1 MAPMSRP
8 VTGRPD
14 DGSNRSGSPRAILVD
29 LLMATMDSIS
39 TWSAAAGG
47 RERGLAW
54 RDAVTRRMIEAGR
67 YEPYDDL
74 VIAAAAQLRLQPD
87 APERL
92 RRAWTVMRRWPDA
105 GALESIDAPYAF
117 VTNTSRE
124 LALAA
129 VERSGL
135 RPAFTLSAE
144 EAGWYKPHPEI
155 YRRACERLGTDPGE
169 TAFVAGAPYDVRGAV
184 RAGLR
189 GVLVARRAVE
199 SPLSGEIVVVSSLA
213 AALDGL

>member
-1 MAPMSRP
+1 MSRP
-8 VTGRPD
+8 VTGRP
-14 DGSNRSGSPRAILVD
+14 GEGNNRSVSPRAVLVD
-29 LLMATMDSIS
+29 LLMATMNSIS
-39 TWSAAAGG
+39 TWSSATGDP
-47 RERGLAW
+47 ERGLAW
-54 RDAVTRRMIEAGR
+54 RDAVTRRMIDAGR
-67 YEPYDDL
+67 YVPYDDL
-74 VIAAAAQLRLQPD
+74 VIAAAAQLRLQPGAAD
-87 APERL
+87 RL
-92 RRAWTVMRRWPDA
+92 RSAWTEMTRWPDA
-105 GALESIDAPYAF
+105 SALESIATPFAF

-144 EAGWYKPHPEI
+144 EAGWYKPQPEI
-155 YRRACERLGTDPGE
+155 YRRACERLGTDPEE
-169 TAFVAGAPYDVRGAV
+169 TAFVAGAPYDARGAV

-213 AALDGL
+213 AALDVL